1 MMKLDP
7 TKTKDW
13 QIAEA
18 AEEVMKPIVQL
29 GEELGLQ
36 DGELLPMGRNLAKVD
51 YQKVLS
57 RLAGQ
62 PVSESNGNTP
72 VSRT

>member
-36 DGELLPMGRNLAKVD
+36 DGELLPMGRNLAKVN
-51 YQKVLS
+51 LPLNNIGRRS
-57 RLAGQ
+57 
-62 PVSESNGNTP
+62 
-72 VSRT
+72 